1 MGKIFGNVLNLS
13 LFAVLFVLCIGFVAI
28 RVSGFGSFVVT
39 GGSMEPNIH
48 KGSLVLVEP
57 VTPQQVNVGDVI
69 TFQHYGQ
76 TTTHRVIAVAQ
87 TEQGPAFTTKG
98 DANTVADPDAKT
110 FPGQVGLVRVT
121 VPAIGYAIVYLQAYW
136 RLALSLIAAVVFFA
150 CAGLIVFRKETTEVE
165 RPVATKRVARRAV
178 AAITVE
184 TDQAWEAHLAWVRR
198 SAQRKPQVA

>member
-1 MGKIFGNVLNLS
+1 MGKIFGNVLNLF

-57 VTPQQVNVGDVI
+57 VSPQQVGVGDVL

-76 TTTHRVIAVAQ
+76 TTTHRVIAIAQ
-87 TEQGPAFTTKG
+87 SAQGPSFTTKG

-110 FPGQVGLVRVT
+110 FPGQVGLVRAT
-121 VPAIGYAIVYLQAYW
+121 IPAIGYAIVYMQAYW
-136 RLALSLIAAVVFFA
+136 RLALSLIAAIVFFA
-150 CAGLIVFRKETTEVE
+150 CAGLIVFRKDATPVE
-165 RPVATKRVARRAV
+165 RPVAAKRVARRAV
-178 AAITVE
+178 AVE
-184 TDQAWEAHLAWVRR
+184 TDQTWEAHLAWVRR